1 MDTIKVTC
9 ALIHK
14 DDKILIV
21 QRGREMKFPFK
32 WEFPGGKIEQNETAE
47 DCILREIFE
56 ELNINIRIK
65 KKLDSNIHNYPNFSI
80 ELIPFVADYID
91 GTINLSEHSKY
102 LFIDKSD
109 LPNFDWTEA
118 DIPIVKNYLAL

>member
-1 MDTIKVTC
+1 MDIIKVTC

-32 WEFPGGKIEQNETAE
+32 WEFPGGKIELNETAE

-91 GTINLSEHSKY
+91 GTIKLSEHSKY